1 MGIGAQRFYEG
12 DQVGDIIVEPEVPGF
27 ERHLPRV
34 LPIGYVSIEIGHEG
48 LHCVLQQRAVM
59 PRERRRDQHLGP
71 IFTLTVET
79 QQIGERQG
87 LHHFGLDADANV
99 AEFLEHLV
107 ARLVIVFERAGR
119 QFGQRRQRAHGQRV
133 AQGVAGVA
141 RQPIA
146 PIEQPR
152 HRSGAFANPLIR
164 PIDHWRFPA
173 LPNLP

>member
-1 MGIGAQRFYEG
+1 MTRPSAMDAGHRHAAHGLRDAGHDAAVARRIGLVRQAHQ
-12 DQVGDIIVEPEVPGF
+12 
-27 ERHLPRV
+27 PRV
-34 LPIGYVSIEIGHEG
+34 GGER
-48 LHCVLQQRAVM
+48 VLQQRAVM

-71 IFTLTVET
+71 IFTLALAVEA

-87 LHHFGLDADANV
+87 LHHLGLDADANV
-99 AEFLEHLV
+99 AELLEHLV